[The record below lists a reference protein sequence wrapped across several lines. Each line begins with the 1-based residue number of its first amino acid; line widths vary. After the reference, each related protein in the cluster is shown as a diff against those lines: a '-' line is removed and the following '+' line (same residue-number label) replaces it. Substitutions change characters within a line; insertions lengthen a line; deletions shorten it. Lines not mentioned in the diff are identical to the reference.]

1 MPHPSDGGRRAD
13 LAWLL
18 PLAAAARIVYL
29 IQLSATPLA
38 RHLLVD
44 EQGYHLWARSVAAGE
59 LLRPEP
65 FYQAP
70 LYPYLLGGWYALFG
84 EGHNLVR
91 VLHACLGLLSVALLY
106 LIGRKVFGRTA
117 GRLAGLGGAL
127 YLPFLFYE
135 GQVLKASLAL
145 LATLVLV
152 WLLLRAAGSGR
163 GMPWLHAGLG
173 LGTLALLRGNA
184 LMYLPFLIVWHLAR
198 KPDEGQQAR
207 PWTRRGRDL
216 GLLLAGT
223 LLAVSPATLH
233 NLSVGGE
240 LILTTYQGGT
250 NFYIGNHPG
259 ALGVYM
265 PIRQGRETPAFEG
278 RDATLEASQRSGRQ
292 LSPAEVSR
300 FWFREGLRFA
310 RQQPGEFLRLQG
322 VKLLLT
328 WNAREVPDVWDLEFV
343 ARMVPALRWWLPTFG
358 WLAPLGL
365 LGLGL
370 ATPWS
375 RDAGMLA
382 LLTLATTLSVSP
394 FYVFARYRLPLAPLV
409 LLFSGYALQRG
420 LAALRRRHW
429 VGLAAGSAAL
439 LPLFLV
445 VHVPVSWF
453 GLVFTDEVGHQNL
466 GFLLLEEGEAAR
478 AEEEFTRAIA
488 INPDLTNAALMQVQ
502 LRSERGDHQAAQRSL
517 QELLR
522 HVERRHAEGAV
533 IIDPMAEGG
542 ARLQLGRLQ
551 RRFEQPEHAIQQFR
565 RAADLLPGQV
575 TPLIE
580 LGITLRTMGQSEQA
594 RAAYLEALQRDPED
608 PLTLFNL
615 ANVER
620 DAGDTRAAAT
630 RLQSALRSCG
640 VRRPELCDEIR
651 SRLQALPG
659 SS

>member
-1 MPHPSDGGRRAD
+1 MPLPSDGGHRAD

-18 PLAAAARIVYL
+18 PLAAVVRIVYL

-84 EGHNLVR
+84 EGHHAVR
-91 VLHACLGLLSVALLY
+91 VLHACLGLISVALLY
-106 LIGRKVFGRTA
+106 LIGRKVFGRSA
-117 GRLAGLGGAL
+117 GRLAGLGAAL

-184 LMYLPFLIVWHLAR
+184 LLYLPFLFVWHLAR
-198 KPDEGQQAR
+198 KPDEGHRAR
-207 PWTRRGRDL
+207 PWSRRSRDL

-233 NLSVGGE
+233 NLAAGGE
-240 LILTTYQGGT
+240 WILTTYQGGT
-250 NFYIGNHPG
+250 NFYIGNHHG

-278 RDATLEASQRSGRQ
+278 EDATLEASERSGGQ

-310 RQQPGEFLRLQG
+310 RQHPGEFLRLQG
-322 VKLLLT
+322 VKLLLS
-328 WNAREVPDVWDLEFV
+328 WNAREVPDVWDVQFV
-343 ARMVPALRWWLPTFG
+343 ARLVPTLRWWLPTFG
-358 WLAPLGL
+358 WMAPLGL

-370 ATPWS
+370 AYPWS
-375 RDAGMLA
+375 RDAGVLA

-409 LLFSGYALQRG
+409 LLFGGYALHRG
-420 LAALRRRHW
+420 IAAVRRRRW
-429 VGLAAGSAAL
+429 KRLGAGAAAL
-439 LPLFLV
+439 LPLFFV
-445 VHVPVSWF
+445 VHLPLSWF

-466 GFLLLEEGEAAR
+466 GFLQLEEGESAL
-478 AEEEFTRAIA
+478 AEEEFTRAVA
-488 INPDLTNAALMQVQ
+488 INPDLTNAWLALAQ
-502 LRSERGDHQAAQRSL
+502 LQWERGDHEAAQRSL
-517 QELLR
+517 QELLQ
-522 HVERRHAEGAV
+522 HVDRRRTQDVLVIDPVAEGT
-533 IIDPMAEGG
+533 
-542 ARLQLGRLQ
+542 ARLRLGRLRRNSQ
-551 RRFEQPEHAIQQFR
+551 RPEQAIRQFR
-565 RAADLLPGQV
+565 LAADLQPRQT

-580 LGITLRTMGQSEQA
+580 LGITLRTMGRWQEA
-594 RAAYLEALQRDPED
+594 RAAYLEALQRGPED
-608 PLTLFNL
+608 PLALYNL
-615 ANVER
+615 ANVELE
-620 DAGDTRAAAT
+620 AGDTHAAVA

-640 VRRPELCDEIR
+640 ARRPGLCDDIR
-651 SRLQALPG
+651 ARLQALQD
-659 SS
+659 